1 MTAISDLDI
10 FARVARTANMSAAGR
25 EMGLSPA
32 VVSKRISL
40 LEERLGARLFQRT
53 TRHLTLT
60 GTGEGYFKR
69 VVDILS
75 LIEEAEDFV
84 SRRNTRPRGV
94 LKVTAPTAFSRLHVS
109 PYLSEFLNRFPD
121 VEVDMHLT
129 DNFVDI
135 IRDGFDVAIRI
146 GELRDSSLVARKLAP
161 ENRVMCASPKYIAEF
176 GTPKSLA
183 DLESHN
189 CLLAGA
195 QDMWRLEGPEG
206 QVQARVRGNVRSNS
220 AEFIRDALFAGL
232 GIALRST
239 WEIGPDLK
247 SGSLEVVLPK
257 YRGSS
262 SVGIFAVYPCREFM
276 PNKVNVFIEYL
287 AELYGNQLYWEK
299 SQGKHCN
306 GNADGTSAANNH
318 SGAMAGTAP
327 ACATTMNAAS
337 EPRPNGKTAAAA
349 EQGARKAVGS
359 KASKQP
365 TQSK

>member
-40 LEERLGARLFQRT
+40 LEDRLGARLFQRT

-60 GTGEGYFKR
+60 ETGEGYFKR

-94 LKVTAPTAFSRLHVS
+94 LKVTAPTAFSRLHIA
-109 PYLSEFLNRFPD
+109 PHLPAFLARYP
-121 VEVDMHLT
+121 EIEIDMHLT

-146 GELRDSSLVARKLAP
+146 GELRDSTLVARKLAP
-161 ENRVMCASPKYIAEF
+161 DHRVLCAAPRYLAEAGEPK
-176 GTPKSLA
+176 TLS

-195 QDMWRLEGPEG
+195 QDVWRLEGPEG
-206 QVQARVRGNVRSNS
+206 QLQTRVRGNLRSNS
-220 AEFIRDALFAGL
+220 GEFVREALLAGV

-239 WEIGPDLK
+239 WDIGAELE
-247 SGSLEVVLPK
+247 SGALQVVLPA

-262 SVGIFAVYPCREFM
+262 AVDIFAVYPCREFM
-276 PNKVNVFIEYL
+276 PNKVNVFIEFLNEVY
-287 AELYGNQLYWEK
+287 AAHPPATERNGAQHKVDVPVMATSSENNGTKAPPSRKAAGNK
-299 SQGKHCN
+299 
-306 GNADGTSAANNH
+306 
-318 SGAMAGTAP
+318 
-327 ACATTMNAAS
+327 
-337 EPRPNGKTAAAA
+337 
-349 EQGARKAVGS
+349 ARKNQAQLG
-359 KASKQP
+359 
-365 TQSK
+365 